1 MKHCICSIPFAKC
14 LVFFFEQFVQQWF
27 WQLGTSWGKKITRC
41 LYVLYDMWTTALNSY
56 LLVLCTFDRFDIY
69 LANIHPL
76 FLYIAFPITVKIYS
90 AIYSSLNHLKLKM
103 LFING
108 DVHWDRYK
116 DLEPDRSKKR
126 KSDNL
131 QSIPLRQ
138 WSCHNTPTS
147 SSSDQGR

>member
-1 MKHCICSIPFAKC
+1 MKHCICSIPFCKMFGF
-14 LVFFFEQFVQQWF
+14 LF
-27 WQLGTSWGKKITRC
+27 WTICATMFLTIRNVLGKKITRC

-131 QSIPLRQ
+131 QSIPLRL

-147 SSSDQGR
+147 LS

>member
-1 MKHCICSIPFAKC
+1 MKHCICSIPFCKMFGF
-14 LVFFFEQFVQQWF
+14 LF
-27 WQLGTSWGKKITRC
+27 WTICATMFLTIRNVLGKKNYKMFICIIWHVNNRIKFISFST
-41 LYVLYDMWTTALNSY
+41 N
-56 LLVLCTFDRFDIY
+56 LCTFDRFDIY

-108 DVHWDRYK
+108 GVHWDRYK

-138 WSCHNTPTS
+138 
-147 SSSDQGR
+147 